1 MSIVKGQES
10 RDKSQGTRVK
20 RQGTR
25 DKGQGTRALRT
36 SELRNIRTSE
46 HQNLK
51 TSLTFFRS
59 GLIPGAFQFYL
70 LKAKCQNFSH
80 FLIGFK
86 TGGILQLFARAPH
99 HMLHPVAKKRLH
111 IFTFKPQGA
120 IQTFSVGI
128 FQIDQ

>member
-1 MSIVKGQES
+1 MKKGLRS
-10 RDKSQGTRVK
+10 GARDKSKKVRPCENFATPRENFLRLFSNK
-20 RQGTR
+20 
-25 DKGQGTRALRT
+25 ALLF
-36 SELRNIRTSE
+36 SD
-46 HQNLK
+46 QV
-51 TSLTFFRS
+51 
-59 GLIPGAFQFYL
+59 LIPGAFQFYL